1 MKEAKFN
8 IRKQRILCIVTD
20 WLTTSV
26 AFVVFNIFR
35 FYFMNIGDEFE
46 ELVNYLFSKKLIIEQ
61 IFLPIAMLF
70 VYWLSGYY
78 NRPFERSRLSE
89 FLTTLYSQMFNS
101 LVIYMSALTNDNI
114 IHRKDILY
122 VIVTLFML
130 LFVFVYA
137 GRLIITEK
145 MISNFRKSKWTFK
158 TVIGGVSDEAF
169 ETARYLSGLNTPQGY
184 EIVGFLP
191 LHGEK
196 TDNVE
201 EKLPEG
207 TKLFMDI
214 EALRNECHTK
224 NIDQVIIVPS
234 IKKTSEKTILHL
246 LYRLFPEDV
255 AIKIKPDLISYITP
269 TIHLDDIYGEPFMDL
284 AKPRVSEFSK
294 NIKRTFDILT
304 SAMVLILLSPLLLI
318 IYFLVKFTSK
328 GPAIY
333 SQERIGYHR
342 KPFKIYKFRSMYED
356 AEAEGPKL
364 SGDDDTRVTPIGKK
378 LRKYRLDE
386 LPQFWNVI
394 KGDMSLV
401 GPRPERAYY
410 IEKIVKKAPWYSLV
424 HQVRPGITSWGMV
437 KYGYASNVPE
447 MIERNRFDLVYIT
460 NMSIAVDFKIM
471 IHTIKTVALGEGK

>member
-1 MKEAKFN
+1 MGSNKFSE
-8 IRKQRILCIVTD
+8 RRQRLICVFTD
-20 WLTTSV
+20 WFTTSI
-26 AFVVFNIFR
+26 AFVAFNIFR
-35 FYFMNIGDEFE
+35 FYFLNPGEDLP
-46 ELVNYLFSKKLIIEQ
+46 ELVAYLLSGKLILEQ
-61 IFLPIAMLF
+61 IFVPLGMLF

-89 FLTTLYSQMFNS
+89 MLMTLYSQMFNS
-101 LVIYMSALTNDNI
+101 LFIYMAALSNDHI
-114 IHRKDILY
+114 THRKDILY
-122 VIVTLFML
+122 VILTLFFL
-130 LFVFVYA
+130 LFIFVYA
-137 GRLIITEK
+137 GRLIITEN

-169 ETARYLSGLNTPQGY
+169 ETARHLLGLKTPQGY
-184 EIVGFLP
+184 EIIGFLP

-196 TDNVE
+196 TEGVE
-201 EKLPEG
+201 DKLPKG
-207 TKLFMDI
+207 SKLFADI
-214 EALRNECHTK
+214 DDLKNEFSERK
-224 NIDQVIIVPS
+224 IDQVIVVPS
-234 IKKTSEKTILHL
+234 IKKSSEKNILHL

-255 AIKIKPDLISYITP
+255 AIKIKPDLLSYITP
-269 TIHLDDIYGEPFMDL
+269 TIHIDDIYGEPFLDL

-294 NIKRTFDILT
+294 NIKRTFDIFV
-304 SAMVLILLSPLLLI
+304 SAVVLILLSPLLLAL
-318 IYFLVKFTSK
+318 YLLVRLSSK

-342 KPFKIYKFRSMYED
+342 KPFRIYKFRSMYQD
-356 AEAEGPKL
+356 AESDGPML
-364 SGDDDTRVTPIGKK
+364 SGDSDPRVTPLGRK

-410 IEKIVKKAPWYSLV
+410 IDKIVKKAPWYSLV

-437 KYGYASNVPE
+437 KYGYASTVQE

-471 IHTIKTVALGEGK
+471 IHTIKTVAWGEGK